1 MAPLLLL
8 LLFGGERVPLWVT
21 FDVLN
26 PRTLGGHRILHLED
40 VVGPDARDDIPGLVH
55 PRAVLIFSTTL
66 EQCETGTLCR
76 TAQQLAEIKG
86 GLVVGVVL
94 AEREAVVRV
103 KREIPRFEYSFP
115 LTVDAYGVLG
125 QALKLDRPGVFLVVN
140 SKSDVARFVPPSEGS
155 DQTLRDRFLAEVKGA
170 FLEASKREEE
180 EER

>member
-1 MAPLLLL
+1 MTLLLL
-8 LLFGGERVPLWVT
+8 VLSMVLERAPLWVT

-40 VVGPDARDDIPGLVH
+40 VVGPRARDDVPGLVR
-55 PRAVLIFSTTL
+55 PRAVLIFSATL
-66 EQCETGTLCR
+66 DQCGKGTLCQ

-94 AEREAVVRV
+94 AERENVLKA

-115 LTVDAYGVLG
+115 LTVDSHGVLG

-140 SKSDVARFVPPSEGS
+140 SNAELERLVPPSEGS
-155 DQTLRDRFLAEVKGA
+155 DRTVQDRFFAQVKSTYLNA
-170 FLEASKREEE
+170 LKRDEE

>member
-1 MAPLLLL
+1 MALLLL
-8 LLFGGERVPLWVT
+8 LLIAAERAPLWVT

-40 VVGPDARDDIPGLVH
+40 VVGPRARDDVPGLVR
-55 PRAVLIFSTTL
+55 PRAVLIFSATL
-66 EQCETGTLCR
+66 DQCGKGTACQ

-94 AEREAVVRV
+94 AERESVLRA

-115 LTVDAYGVLG
+115 LTVDSYGVLG

-140 SKSDVARFVPPSEGS
+140 SNAEVVRLVPPSEGS
-155 DQTLRDRFLAEVKGA
+155 DRSVRDRFLAEVKET
-170 FLEASKREEE
+170 FLDALRREEE